1 MTSEK
6 MTPME
11 LVKVERFD
19 NGCVVGLSVEMS
31 KFGLVFFFFPSCFVL
46 SVVNIIYVRGLGI
59 FGRHSHSFACR
70 RKM

>member
-1 MTSEK
+1 MTSKK

-19 NGCVVGLSVEMS
+19 NGCLVGLSVEMS
-31 KFGLVFFFFPSCFVL
+31 KFGLVFFFPCFVL